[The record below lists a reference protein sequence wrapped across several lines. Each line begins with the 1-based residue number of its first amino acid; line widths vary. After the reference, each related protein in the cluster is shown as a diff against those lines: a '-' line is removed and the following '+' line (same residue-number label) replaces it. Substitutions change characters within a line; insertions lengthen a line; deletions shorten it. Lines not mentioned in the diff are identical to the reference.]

1 MFSLFLKAIKVNGLH
16 VDTHI
21 HVDGMSEDELRYMV
35 SNNINRAI
43 TCAFYPVEPKYQ
55 QTFIDL
61 FRRMINFD
69 VLQAEKVGLTLYVA
83 VGIHPRSIPQ
93 TGYEMVI
100 ESMNSL
106 IEHNLVVAFGET
118 GLQNGSTK
126 EIEVLRAQIELAK
139 EHGFPIIVHTPGDK
153 KLEITEKILPL
164 INKTRIN
171 PELVVIDHV
180 NAESIPIID
189 KSGYN
194 IGLSVQYNMLTP
206 ECASELII
214 QYSDNNDIVLNS
226 DNGFRKCDIASVAKT
241 IESLGAFEVEKSLLE
256 HVSHKNAENI
266 FKL

>member
-1 MFSLFLKAIKVNGLH
+1 MKAIKVNGLH

-21 HVDGMSEDELRYMV
+21 HADGMSEDELRYMV
-35 SNNINRAI
+35 SNGIKRAI

-61 FRRMINFD
+61 FRRMIDFD
-69 VLQAEKVGLTLYVA
+69 VPQAKKVGLALHVA

-93 TGYEMVI
+93 TNYEMVI

-118 GLQNGSTK
+118 GLQTGSTK
-126 EIEVLRAQIELAK
+126 EIEVLRAQIEQAK
-139 EHGFPIIVHTPGDK
+139 EHDFPIIVHTPGDS
-153 KLEITEKILPL
+153 KLEITEKTLLL

-171 PELVVIDHV
+171 PELVIIDHV
-180 NAESIPIID
+180 NAESISIVD
-189 KSGYN
+189 TSGYN

-206 ECASELII
+206 ERASELVI

-241 IESLGAFEVEKSLLE
+241 IDSLGALEVEKSLLE
-256 HVSHKNAENI
+256 RVSYKNADKI